1 MIRRFQ
7 IPLGLLFSYSVFS
20 QWIWGSHSSTSLI
33 KHLILNSSNIAFIS
47 ALSNPGGTSINS
59 ATLNEALTLFNI
71 YAVFL
76 SLAVGFI
83 SAQIVIEI
91 LSIVFELMLA
101 LPDMLTN
108 AVEKVAEVVSK
119 NSANFKV
126 RALSNR
132 DKSIFSAVLTM
143 LLLILFIK
151 AIFWV
156 LGMIGSPYTGQ
167 YESLG
172 AQLLYYWDLL
182 DGLLLQL
189 LNAAH

>member
-20 QWIWGSHSSTSLI
+20 QWIWDSHSSTALI
-33 KHLILNSSNIAFIS
+33 KGLIQNSSTIAFIG
-47 ALSNPGGTSINS
+47 AISNPGGSSIDS
-59 ATLNEALTLFNI
+59 ATLNEALALLNI

-83 SAQIVIEI
+83 SAQVVIETI
-91 LSIVFELMLA
+91 SIVLELMLT

-108 AVEKVAEVVSK
+108 AVEKFAGVVSK
-119 NSANFKV
+119 RSSNFKV

-132 DKSIFSAVLTM
+132 DKNIFSAFSIAF
-143 LLLILFIK
+143 LLLLFVK

-156 LGMIGSPYTGQ
+156 LGVIGTPYTGQ
-167 YESLG
+167 YASLG
-172 AQLLYYWDLL
+172 AQLLHYWDVL